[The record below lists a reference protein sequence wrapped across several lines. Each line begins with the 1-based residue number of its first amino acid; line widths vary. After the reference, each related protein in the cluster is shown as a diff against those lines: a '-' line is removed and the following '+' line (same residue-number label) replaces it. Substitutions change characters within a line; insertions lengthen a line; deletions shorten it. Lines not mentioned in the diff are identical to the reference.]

1 MMGLARELG
10 MTLGDLSQRM
20 SSSELIDWVV
30 LSRIESEEQDE
41 QVTREDLVRR
51 ASESTARTKSKLKAL
66 YRVHTIDAANRGFI
80 NDKHLLISKQS
91 KHRLH

>member
-10 MTLGDLSQRM
+10 MTLGELSQRM

-51 ASESTARTKSKLKAL
+51 ASESTARTKSKLK
-66 YRVHTIDAANRGFI
+66 G
-80 NDKHLLISKQS
+80 
-91 KHRLH
+91 

>member
-1 MMGLARELG
+1 MGLARELG
-10 MTLGDLSQRM
+10 MTLGELSQRM

-51 ASESTARTKSKLKAL
+51 ASESTARTKSKLK
-66 YRVHTIDAANRGFI
+66 G
-80 NDKHLLISKQS
+80 
-91 KHRLH
+91 